1 MPVHYFAH
9 ARARHLQYSLIER
22 IIYVCCAGGVQSTMN
37 ARTMH
42 SVTRH
47 VNQIIVIVNE
57 PDARMTYDLQTKD
70 QGPGGQSWSDREYP
84 SSAEDDIAQPWC
96 CAGGTSAGVSENWIF
111 GARANCREA
120 APRT

>member
-9 ARARHLQYSLIER
+9 ARARHLQYSLIEC
-22 IIYVCCAGGVQSTMN
+22 IICVCCAGGVQSTMN

-57 PDARMTYDLQTKD
+57 PDARMKTYDLQTND
-70 QGPGGQSWSDREYP
+70 QGPDGQGWSDREYP
-84 SSAEDDIAQPWC
+84 SSAEDDSALPVC
-96 CAGGTSAGVSENWIF
+96 CAGGVSEGVSRS
-111 GARANCREA
+111 GSV
-120 APRT
+120 

>member
-9 ARARHLQYSLIER
+9 ARARHLQYSLIEC

-57 PDARMTYDLQTKD
+57 PDARMKTYDVQTKD
-70 QGPGGQSWSDREYP
+70 QGPDGQGWSDREYP
-84 SSAEDDIAQPWC
+84 SSAEDDSALPVC
-96 CAGGTSAGVSENWIF
+96 CAGGVSEGVS
-111 GARANCREA
+111 G
-120 APRT
+120 TGSV

>member
-1 MPVHYFAH
+1 MLVHYFAH
-9 ARARHLQYSLIER
+9 ARARHLQYSLIEC

-57 PDARMTYDLQTKD
+57 PDARMNNVLETKD
-70 QGPGGQSWSDREYP
+70 QGPGWQSWSDREYP
-84 SSAEDDIAQPWC
+84 SSAEDDSALPVC
-96 CAGGTSAGVSENWIF
+96 CAGGVSEGVSRS
-111 GARANCREA
+111 GSV
-120 APRT
+120 

>member
-9 ARARHLQYSLIER
+9 ARARHLQYSLIEC

-57 PDARMTYDLQTKD
+57 PDARMKTYDLQPKD
-70 QGPGGQSWSDREYP
+70 QGPDGQGWSDREYP
-84 SSAEDDIAQPWC
+84 SSAEDDSALPVC
-96 CAGGTSAGVSENWIF
+96 CAGGVSEGVS
-111 GARANCREA
+111 G
-120 APRT
+120 TGYV